1 MEEEINTLIG
11 SPFTSRLGDF
21 IVTYEVGDGLSRVV
35 YCVPPERRPPHWH
48 DERPLPAT
56 GKSVGRIDSPT
67 FRSKV
72 EQSIVQYDSQLE
84 LFWKREELISATGDR
99 SVRALAELYRVEDR
113 LGRKYSLLRDSSK
126 ERVNRMIEVIAQWA
140 DANGSPSFAE
150 IGRDELVDML
160 QLFDDR
166 PALKC
171 QVKNAL
177 SLLMQTAV
185 WVKWREDNPILTIK
199 VPNPPAPV
207 REIWTQDD
215 VDAYVA
221 ASAEFGHPAVGG
233 IIQFMYE
240 TGQRPGD
247 ARRLRHGVD
256 YSNGYIRIRQS
267 KGGAI
272 VNGKLTLATSKAMDA
287 MRIADSDY
295 VFPNPKTG
303 TCYTQEELTY
313 VFDKI
318 RSEVGDRD
326 DRWLVMYTLRH
337 TFVVRQVAAE
347 THPYD
352 IAALTGHTHASVNR
366 IMEKYFIR
374 DAKAAMRALKNLNR
388 AEGGSDADFGDFHAG
403 GGDFGSQAAKKK
415 KTILGSGL
423 ARRRAIQFAKRYLER
438 EEVEQMIIDNV
449 ELRPLAI
456 N

>member
-1 MEEEINTLIG
+1 MG
-11 SPFTSRLGDF
+11 RL
-21 IVTYEVGDGLSRVV
+21 
-35 YCVPPERRPPHWH
+35 
-48 DERPLPAT
+48 A
-56 GKSVGRIDSPT
+56 SPT
-67 FRSKV
+67 FRAKIERSV
-72 EQSIVQYDSQLE
+72 AQYDNQLE
-84 LFWKREELISATGDR
+84 LWRKRAELTGANGDR
-99 SVRALAELYRVEDR
+99 SVRSLAELYRVEDR
-113 LGRKYSLLRDSSK
+113 LSRRYSILRDSSK

-140 DANGSPSFAE
+140 DANGQPSFAT
-150 IGRDELVDML
+150 IGRDELVEFL

-185 WVKWREDNPILTIK
+185 WVKWREDNPALTIK

-207 REIWTQDD
+207 REIWTRDD
-215 VDAYVA
+215 VKTYIA
-221 ASAEFGHPAVGG
+221 ASAGFGHPAVGG

-247 ARRLRHGVD
+247 ARRLRYGVD

-267 KGGAI
+267 KGGVI
-272 VNGKLTLATSKAMDA
+272 VNGKLKLANAKAIDA
-287 MRIADSDY
+287 VRVAGSDY
-295 VFPNPKTG
+295 VFENPKTG
-303 TCYTQEELTY
+303 TAYTSDELTY

-318 RSEVGDRD
+318 RAEVDQRD
-326 DRWLVMYTLRH
+326 GRWLILYTLRH
-337 TFVVRQVAAE
+337 TFVVRQVIAE

-374 DAKAAMRALKNLNR
+374 DSKAAMRALKNLNR
-388 AEGGSDADFGDFHAG
+388 AEGGSDEDFGDFNVG
-403 GGDFGSQAAKKK
+403 EGDFGSQAPKKK
-415 KTILGSGL
+415 KTVLGAGL
-423 ARRRAIQFAKRYLER
+423 ARRQAIQFAKRYLDR

-449 ELRPLAI
+449 EIRTSLT